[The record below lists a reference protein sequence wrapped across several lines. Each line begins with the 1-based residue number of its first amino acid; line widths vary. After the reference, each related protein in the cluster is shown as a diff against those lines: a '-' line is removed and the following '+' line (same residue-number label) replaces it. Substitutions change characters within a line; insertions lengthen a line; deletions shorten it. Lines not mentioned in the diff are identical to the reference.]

1 MLLPRAAL
9 SPVLGLL
16 LALPTTIASAHFS
29 NISLAP
35 TERER
40 SQLLLAEGD
49 TAYDDGRLDQAISK
63 YRASYYGLSVE
74 DQASYL
80 GSLPVR
86 KAMRAYEQRIA
97 AEPDPATQRS
107 LLQRQRVM
115 LVEFLDAVASKQ
127 GAADEVGEDVIAE
140 LEDKRR
146 AIEGALAG
154 PKTDFPD
161 DPGPRPPANDG
172 AETNPIEPAEP
183 IPADDPRP
191 PRAPPSRD
199 WLGLGL
205 VIGGGT
211 TILVGAG
218 VTIGYFTIQS
228 GAEALVNAGGGDYA
242 PGTQRREDYLAGEQA
257 RARPFLIAGSVV
269 AGVGLAVAVSGTV
282 RLVLHRRRSTM
293 DTAAASALTPILTP
307 STAGLAFHRR
317 F

>member
-154 PKTDFPD
+154 PKTSL
-161 DPGPRPPANDG
+161 RP
-172 AETNPIEPAEP
+172 
-183 IPADDPRP
+183 
-191 PRAPPSRD
+191 
-199 WLGLGL
+199 
-205 VIGGGT
+205 
-211 TILVGAG
+211 
-218 VTIGYFTIQS
+218 
-228 GAEALVNAGGGDYA
+228 
-242 PGTQRREDYLAGEQA
+242 LAA
-257 RARPFLIAGSVV
+257 I
-269 AGVGLAVAVSGTV
+269 
-282 RLVLHRRRSTM
+282 
-293 DTAAASALTPILTP
+293 
-307 STAGLAFHRR
+307 
-317 F
+317 